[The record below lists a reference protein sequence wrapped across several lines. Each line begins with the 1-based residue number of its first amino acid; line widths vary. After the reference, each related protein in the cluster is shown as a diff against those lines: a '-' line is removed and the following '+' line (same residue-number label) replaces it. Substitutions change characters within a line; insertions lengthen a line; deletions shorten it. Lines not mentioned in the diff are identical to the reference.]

1 MADTII
7 DGFFDA
13 LGSGA
18 FTMPVDLTPWR
29 STIGCHA
36 QFE

>member
-18 FTMPVDLTPWR
+18 FTMPVDLTPWPFDYWVPR
-29 STIGCHA
+29 SI
-36 QFE
+36 